1 MRPHNMVEDHVFEIA
16 DRLTA
21 ADAEFCGCMK
31 CLTDV
36 SAYALSQVTP
46 AYVTSDEGRNHALAR
61 LQSPETTAEIT
72 LRVTEAIAAVKSH
85 PRH

>member
-1 MRPHNMVEDHVFEIA
+1 MRPHNYVEDQVFELA

-21 ADAEFCGCMK
+21 ADAEFCGCEK

-36 SAYALSQVTP
+36 SAYALAQLKP
-46 AYVTSDEGRNHALAR
+46 AYASSDLGRAL
-61 LQSPETTAEIT
+61 TAVKIEAPAVQTEIT
-72 LRVTEAIAAVKSH
+72 VSVVEAIKAVKEH

>member
-1 MRPHNMVEDHVFEIA
+1 MRPHNFIEDQVFEIA

-21 ADAEFCGCMK
+21 ADAEFCGCEK

-36 SAYALSQVTP
+36 SAFALAQLRP
-46 AYVTSDEGRNHALAR
+46 AYASGDLGRALTAIR
-61 LQSPETTAEIT
+61 VESPAVHAEIT
-72 LRVTEAIAAVKSH
+72 VKVVEAIKAVKEH

>member
-1 MRPHNMVEDHVFEIA
+1 VRPHNFVEDQVFELA

-21 ADAEFCGCMK
+21 ADAEFCGCEK

-36 SAYALSQVTP
+36 SAFALAQLRP
-46 AYVTSDEGRNHALAR
+46 AYAAGDVGRAITAIKLE
-61 LQSPETTAEIT
+61 SPASHAEIT
-72 LRVTEAIAAVKSH
+72 VKVVAAINAVKEH

>member
-1 MRPHNMVEDHVFEIA
+1 MRPHNYVEDHVFELA

-21 ADAEFCGCMK
+21 ADAEFCGCEK

-36 SAYALSQVTP
+36 SAYALSQLKP
-46 AYVTSDEGRNHALAR
+46 AYASSEVGRAMTAAKIEAPAVH
-61 LQSPETTAEIT
+61 AEIT
-72 LRVTEAIAAVKSH
+72 AKVVEAIKAVKEH

>member
-1 MRPHNMVEDHVFEIA
+1 VRPHNYVEDQVFELA

-21 ADAEFCGCMK
+21 ADAEFCGCEK

-36 SAYALSQVTP
+36 SAYALAQLKP
-46 AYVTSDEGRNHALAR
+46 AYASSEVGRAVTALKIEA
-61 LQSPETTAEIT
+61 PAVHAEIT
-72 LRVTEAIAAVKSH
+72 VKVVEAIKAVKEH

>member
-1 MRPHNMVEDHVFEIA
+1 MRPHNHVEDEVFDIA

-21 ADAEFCGCMK
+21 ADAEFCGCEK

-36 SAYALSQVTP
+36 SAYALSQLKP
-46 AYVTSDEGRNHALAR
+46 AYATGDVGRAFTAIKLEAPAA
-61 LQSPETTAEIT
+61 QAEIT
-72 LRVTEAIAAVKSH
+72 VKVVEAIKAVKDH